1 MKSMIQ
7 QPRNRYEQAFRT
19 LRNNLSGLNLPSDTV
34 DELIEGQI
42 AVSFEKGAMLFCE
55 GNTDGMMACILTG
68 YVSIYCPVGD
78 GNRTLVRL
86 AGPGEIIGYPDY
98 LDQNGRH
105 ARMFEAQVATK
116 CTVSLFSRDQILRM
130 LSNLPADQLVS
141 MLTALNT
148 FWSENLRF
156 FASLLNLPLVDRLK
170 LVLGDLGK
178 RAAVTDSEGTILI
191 PELGHEH
198 LAEMIGCSRPMV
210 SRMIAELVDAGL
222 LARRGKQYV
231 LLKNWDLDMDPRQ
244 SKFVPRVEAAVASR
258 PSQFAVAARPA
269 SRGLSSFAV
278 GAAA

>member
-19 LRNNLSGLNLPSDTV
+19 LRNNMSGLNLPSDTV
-34 DELIEGQI
+34 DELIEGQM

-130 LSNLPADQLVS
+130 LAKLPADQLVS

-156 FASLLNLPLVDRLK
+156 FASLLNLPLLERLK

-231 LLKNWDLDMDPRQ
+231 LLKNWDFDMDPRQ
-244 SKFVPRVEAAVASR
+244 SKVGPRVEAAVASR

-269 SRGLSSFAV
+269 SRGSSFAV